1 MNISSKII
9 ILQVEI
15 WKWLQPNFMNI
26 RLTPTE
32 AIEDLDDQEI
42 LIDKNFLSM
51 LANKGIE
58 VFAGVNIVLSSSEV
72 WHIADLHMVTI
83 VS

>member
-1 MNISSKII
+1 
-9 ILQVEI
+9 
-15 WKWLQPNFMNI
+15 MNI

-72 WHIADLHMVTI
+72 
-83 VS
+83 

>member
-51 LANKGIE
+51 LANTGIE